1 MTVKENQYSGLLF
14 FIYTA
19 PILNPDEDEIT
30 KSIVTTCREILSPHL
45 LKMVD
50 EFNKLQ
56 IEGYSLNLRC
66 YALRR
71 FIEAFVLCIE
81 EKLSTKEIKLKG
93 RPIRGISDFLSPNN
107 NLITKLSN
115 QDTYKNIINHL
126 DNEIHD
132 NPIWLVNEES
142 FNDQLGILN
151 QLIYL
156 DLEVPFYLD
165 DKDKLIKDFSN
176 YEQFANK
183 DIKNDKKLHNETIEI
198 INKDIP
204 LFDLRCAM
212 VDIINDFYSGI
223 ITMPNTKTLRDILLI
238 NRNIPESE
246 FSNQDL
252 EKAIEILNNYKWK
265 RTMVSLLLKY
275 EPTIEDFIS
284 ISRCLT
290 NKN

>member
-1 MTVKENQYSGLLF
+1 MKSK
-14 FIYTA
+14 
-19 PILNPDEDEIT
+19 
-30 KSIVTTCREILSPHL
+30 KSIVAGCREILSPHL

-50 EFNKLQ
+50 EFNRLQ

-93 RPIRGISDFLSPNN
+93 ISIRGISDFLSPNN

-115 QDTYKNIINHL
+115 QDTYKNIINYL

-132 NPIWLVNEES
+132 NPIWLLDEES
-142 FNDQLGILN
+142 FNNQLEILN

-165 DKDKLIKDFSN
+165 DKDKLIKNFSN

-183 DIKNDKKLHNETIEI
+183 HIINNKKLHNETIEI
-198 INKDIP
+198 INKDIL

-212 VDIINDFYSGI
+212 IDIINDFYSGI
-223 ITMPNTKTLRDILLI
+223 IPMLNTQILRDILLI
-238 NRNIPESE
+238 NRTIPESE

-265 RTMVSLLLKY
+265 RTMVLLMLQY
-275 EPTIEDFIS
+275 EPNITDFIS
-284 ISRCLT
+284 IARYLI